1 MAARSRMRAIE
12 DLCDRT
18 FDGVAYGYWVAVMRA
33 DAPEAE
39 AMRKAAKSEFE
50 ELLGV
55 LERELGSND
64 FLCGGLSLADM
75 TAICYVASAPAMQID
90 LPRFVRLAG
99 WLERMRS
106 LPVVKND
113 LERFAKAMSEVHD
126 IRSEL
131 EGPDGRV
138 HWRDSRLEW
147 PIRHG
152 FVDFIAREFHARRMM
167 FPPDAA

>member
-1 MAARSRMRAIE
+1 
-12 DLCDRT
+12 
-18 FDGVAYGYWVAVMRA
+18 VMRA
-33 DAPEAE
+33 EAPESE
-39 AMRKAAKSEFE
+39 SMRKAARSEFE
-50 ELLGV
+50 GLLEI
-55 LERELGSND
+55 LDRELGSRD
-64 FLCGGLSLADM
+64 FLCSSLSIADL
-75 TAICYVASAPAMQID
+75 TAVCYVASAPAMQVE
-90 LPRFVRLAG
+90 LSRFERLAG

-106 LPVVKND
+106 LPVVHSD